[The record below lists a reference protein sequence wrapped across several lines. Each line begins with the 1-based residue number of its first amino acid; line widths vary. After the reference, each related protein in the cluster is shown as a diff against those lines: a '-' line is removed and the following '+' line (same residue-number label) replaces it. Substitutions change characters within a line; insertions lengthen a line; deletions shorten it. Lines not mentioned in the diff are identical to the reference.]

1 MRYALL
7 AIALV
12 LFFLWIGA
20 FLVFHVVGALIHL
33 LLLVAVVLF
42 ILHLFRGRRAT

>member
-7 AIALV
+7 GIALV
-12 LFFLWIGA
+12 LFFTWIGA

-33 LLLVAVVLF
+33 VLLVAVILF
-42 ILHLFRGRRAT
+42 VLHLFAGRRSA